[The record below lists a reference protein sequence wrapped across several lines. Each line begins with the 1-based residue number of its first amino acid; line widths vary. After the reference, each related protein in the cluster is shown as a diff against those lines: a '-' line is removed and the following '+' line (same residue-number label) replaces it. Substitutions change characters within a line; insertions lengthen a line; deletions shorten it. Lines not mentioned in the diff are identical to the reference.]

1 MQFLLSKLHIRQ
13 RRSHLSRTVL
23 FLMRVGAAALLTG
36 IYVRSHAAD
45 FALEALDMS
54 ASLDDPGHSGS
65 VAVVHVSDEDLKN
78 LFGGKWP
85 PRPQTLQRLIDGIA
99 LGRPKVIGIDLKT
112 VEAEYAGIRTPPGTK
127 VVWARIGTCPEGPGL
142 DCPDS
147 VFTPQPVLGGDVAD
161 LVSGI
166 ATLWPDHDGLL
177 RRYERMQS
185 TAVGRFPTFAF
196 AVAAAADSMLVADTT
211 GTYLINMHREQ
222 TEHVLTAGEVLELS
236 QQPSWPQ
243 GELYN
248 KVVLLGGAF
257 ERSGDIHR
265 TALTTSYGVDI
276 WAHIVA
282 NELDRRSVPAPGER
296 SVILLAIAE
305 AMLLTLV
312 LQIRHRWIAW
322 SATGIALSGLALGGS
337 YLVCKSLILWRYF
350 VPVVLLV
357 LAMEVYERVKH
368 RLQENI
374 AH

>member
-1 MQFLLSKLHIRQ
+1 
-13 RRSHLSRTVL
+13 
-23 FLMRVGAAALLTG
+23 
-36 IYVRSHAAD
+36 
-45 FALEALDMS
+45 
-54 ASLDDPGHSGS
+54 
-65 VAVVHVSDEDLKN
+65 
-78 LFGGKWP
+78 
-85 PRPQTLQRLIDGIA
+85 
-99 LGRPKVIGIDLKT
+99 
-112 VEAEYAGIRTPPGTK
+112 
-127 VVWARIGTCPEGPGL
+127 
-142 DCPDS
+142 
-147 VFTPQPVLGGDVAD
+147 
-161 LVSGI
+161 
-166 ATLWPDHDGLL
+166 
-177 RRYERMQS
+177 
-185 TAVGRFPTFAF
+185 
-196 AVAAAADSMLVADTT
+196 MLVADTT